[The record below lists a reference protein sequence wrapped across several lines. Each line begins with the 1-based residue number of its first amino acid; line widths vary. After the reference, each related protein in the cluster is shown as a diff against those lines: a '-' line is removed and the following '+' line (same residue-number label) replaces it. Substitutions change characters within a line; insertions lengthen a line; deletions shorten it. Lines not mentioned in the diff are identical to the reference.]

1 MQAYFGERSSAFL
14 PSERLLGFKLGRGLG
29 RDEKVSYGVAVNLKE
44 GLTNMAANLLD
55 REFIPLVMGS

>member
-1 MQAYFGERSSAFL
+1 M
-14 PSERLLGFKLGRGLG
+14 
-29 RDEKVSYGVAVNLKE
+29 SYGVAVNLKE